1 MVNSQPIPYL
11 LLKTESGNR
20 CLPLLDSNCWTLGRG
35 SKNNFIITDQW
46 ISRNHAM
53 LQCKNDGDF
62 YLIDLGS
69 RNGSFVN
76 GRRVNIPVILKN
88 QDRITLGQTEL
99 VFSSPYKQH
108 QVRQREKDRADTLT
122 HALYVRQLMSVMV
135 VDIRDFTVLTR
146 RLNEDILSAIIV
158 SWFHQ
163 AGDIL
168 REHGSWVDKYIGDAV
183 MALWFHGDN
192 EGDSLQKEQVV
203 QIFQAISDI
212 YKMTVDL
219 GNQYPLPFP
228 LRIGAG
234 INTGYAMVGNYTG
247 KGDRPDYT
255 AIGDTVNAAFRLES
269 ATKQIKRDVAL
280 GEMTYKSLSSFGKA
294 QSRFQEY
301 VVDLKGYET
310 PNLAYA
316 ATFEDLDNFLLE
328 KLLQEYQV

>member
-1 MVNSQPIPYL
+1 MVSSQPIPYL
-11 LLKTESGNR
+11 LLKSQSGQR
-20 CLPLLDSNCWTLGRG
+20 FFPLVDDYCWTIGRG
-35 SKNNFIITDQW
+35 SGNNFIITDQW

-53 LQCKNDGDF
+53 LQCKENGEF

-76 GRRVNIPVILKN
+76 GRRVNIPVTLKN
-88 QDRITLGQTEL
+88 LDQITLGQTEL
-99 VFSSPYKQH
+99 EFHSPFQQH
-108 QVRQREKDRADTLT
+108 QNTLGEFDKPDTLT
-122 HALYVRQLMSVMV
+122 HTLYVRQLISVMV

-146 RLNEDILSAIIV
+146 KLEENLLSSIIV

-183 MALWFHGDN
+183 MALWFHGESD
-192 EGDSLQKEQVV
+192 GDSSLRKEQVV

-219 GNQYPLPFP
+219 SNQYPLPFP

-280 GEMTYKSLSSFGKA
+280 GETTYKSLSGFGKA
-294 QSRFQEY
+294 QSRFKEY
-301 VVDLKGYET
+301 LVDLKGYDSPT
-310 PNLAYA
+310 LTYA
-316 ATFEDLDNFLLE
+316 STFEELDNFLLE
-328 KLLQEYQV
+328 KFLQEYI